1 MTHGDR
7 SRESL
12 KALANWRITGSVP
25 MSSGKM
31 ISRTDPVI
39 TALFN
44 VSIRGTYLQI
54 LLEYLKLI
62 WEY

>member
-12 KALANWRITGSVP
+12 KALANWRITGAVP

-31 ISRTDPVI
+31 ISRT
-39 TALFN
+39 AFY
-44 VSIRGTYLQI
+44 GKFQTYYAI
-54 LLEYLKLI
+54 
-62 WEY
+62 